1 MTFAC
6 YGVLQQFFR
15 QTGPQPQQFADQWP
29 SLSFLF
35 PCDSFV
41 QAIPGLLRAD
51 TGPQQTHWCF
61 MPRVELCQNPLMWWN
76 VVEIVVLDTAE
87 LELQLEVD
95 VVIQI
100 APYRT
105 SMRYS
110 LTERDTMAKVHL
122 CSKMPRATFFFC
134 WAFALLSC
142 CLCFVLPTSLSPNTT
157 SNLSI

>member
-1 MTFAC
+1 
-6 YGVLQQFFR
+6 
-15 QTGPQPQQFADQWP
+15 
-29 SLSFLF
+29 
-35 PCDSFV
+35 
-41 QAIPGLLRAD
+41 
-51 TGPQQTHWCF
+51 
-61 MPRVELCQNPLMWWN
+61 MWWN

-105 SMRYS
+105 SMPYS
-110 LTERDTMAKVHL
+110 LTERETMTKVHL